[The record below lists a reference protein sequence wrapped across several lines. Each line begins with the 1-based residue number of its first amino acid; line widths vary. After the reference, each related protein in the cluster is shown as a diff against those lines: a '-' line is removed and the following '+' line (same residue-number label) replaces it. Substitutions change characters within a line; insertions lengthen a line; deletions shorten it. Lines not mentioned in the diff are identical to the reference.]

1 MNNNAVILSTAYLP
15 PIQYFSKLVLYSE
28 VLIEV
33 QESYSKQSYRN
44 RCEILSCNGLLP
56 LTIPVIK
63 VNGNNTLTKDV
74 EIDYSMNWQKNHWK
88 AIESAYRTS
97 VYYDFVADLIN
108 PYFSKKEKF
117 LIDLNTKI
125 ILEVMEF
132 LGVSKRTTNTSE
144 FVNEYSKDVDDFR
157 SSIHPKPQFQ
167 IIDNE
172 FKAIK
177 YFQVFNDRFGFLPN
191 LSIID
196 LLFNEGLNGLNIIKD
211 SSIKKPTLPIE
222 KAG

>member
-15 PIQYFSKLVLYSE
+15 PIQYFSKLLSYPE

-33 QESYSKQSYRN
+33 YESYSKQSYRN
-44 RCEILSCNGLLP
+44 RCEILSCNGLLS

-63 VNGNNTLTKDV
+63 VNGNNTLIKDI

-108 PYFSKKEKF
+108 PYFCKKEKF

-125 ILEVMEF
+125 IYGVMEF
-132 LGVSKRTTNTSE
+132 LGVNKRMTNTIE
-144 FVNEYSKDVDDFR
+144 FVNEYSKDVTDFR

-177 YFQVFNDRFGFLPN
+177 YFQVFNDRFSFHPN

-196 LLFNEGLNGLNIIKD
+196 LLFNEGLNGLTIIKD
-211 SSIKKPTLPIE
+211 SSIKNPTLPF
-222 KAG
+222 

>member
-1 MNNNAVILSTAYLP
+1 VSNNSVILSTAYLP
-15 PIQYFSKLVLYSE
+15 PIQYFSKLVLYTE
-28 VLIEV
+28 VSIEV

-44 RCEILSCNGLLP
+44 RCEILSCNGLLS

-63 VNGNNTLTKDV
+63 VNGNNTLTKDI

-97 VYYDFVADLIN
+97 AYYDFVADLIN
-108 PYFSKKEKF
+108 PYFSKKEKY
-117 LIDLNTKI
+117 LIDLNAKI
-125 ILEVMEF
+125 IFGVMEF
-132 LGVSKRTTNTSE
+132 LGFCKVITNTNE
-144 FVNEYSKDVDDFR
+144 FVNEYSKDVADFR

-172 FKAIK
+172 FKSVK
-177 YFQVFNDRFGFLPN
+177 YFQVFNDRFSFLPN

-196 LLFNEGLNGLNIIKD
+196 LLFNEGLNGLKIIHD
-211 SSIKKPTLPIE
+211 SSIKKPTLPFQ
-222 KAG
+222 